1 MRHPLP
7 LARLAH
13 LIHTRGPIRVVA
25 LAGEPDGVMTLTAG
39 RIICDPVTAR
49 PRYAW
54 SSVEEV
60 RGLAEAEAAIAQDS
74 EAGALLWWP
83 DMRTVRSADAEALLE
98 RARVVLVPAA

>member
-25 LAGEPDGVMTLTAG
+25 LAGEPDGVMTLTYG
-39 RIICDPVTAR
+39 RIVCNPITAR
-49 PRYAW
+49 PVYAW

-60 RGLAEAEAAIAQDS
+60 AGLAEAETAIAQDP
-74 EAGALLWWP
+74 EPCAVLWWP
-83 DMRTVRSADAEALLE
+83 DMRTVTTADAEALLE